1 MQIIIY
7 LDIYVEENIYIK
19 VLYETLKFKLLAT
32 FLSGK
37 TVSQAKNPVFKK
49 KSKTK
54 HLNKLSWIDAF
65 FEILISGIMTNFRFT

>member
-19 VLYETLKFKLLAT
+19 TLYETLKFKLLAT

-37 TVSQAKNPVFKK
+37 TVSQAKNPVF
-49 KSKTK
+49 TK
-54 HLNKLSWIDAF
+54 NQRRN
-65 FEILISGIMTNFRFT
+65 T

>member
-19 VLYETLKFKLLAT
+19 ALYETLKFKLLAT

-49 KSKTK
+49 KKIKEET
-54 HLNKLSWIDAF
+54 LEQAF
-65 FEILISGIMTNFRFT
+65 VD

>member
-19 VLYETLKFKLLAT
+19 ALYETLKFKLLAT

-49 KSKTK
+49 KIKEDT
-54 HLNKLSWIDAF
+54 LEQAF
-65 FEILISGIMTNFRFT
+65 VD

>member
-19 VLYETLKFKLLAT
+19 TLYETLKFKLLAT

-49 KSKTK
+49 NQRRNT
-54 HLNKLSWIDAF
+54 
-65 FEILISGIMTNFRFT
+65 